1 MTLACVQWR
10 AVSFEAKLAHA
21 AHTMYII
28 ALDSG
33 RMKTM
38 SSQMSLRG
46 LLMSAWCQTVNG
58 SMLLRASHDFTARRA
73 SLPRHAVTLRGFSD
87 NIKHIDARHYCC
99 RVDFVIIACVSTLR
113 CHETK
118 ESLFDRAACDCRV
131 KCFLGSRSTLFT
143 TSSGRRT
150 RSQVASYPQNR
161 VHLHQIRTECT
172 VPPKRE
178 FRRASQPGPRHRA
191 LFRVS

>member
-1 MTLACVQWR
+1 MQLMQCTCPC
-10 AVSFEAKLAHA
+10 
-21 AHTMYII
+21 
-28 ALDSG
+28 G
-33 RMKTM
+33 RKTM

-46 LLMSAWCQTVNG
+46 LLMCAWCQTVNG

-87 NIKHIDARHYCC
+87 HIKHIDARHYCC
-99 RVDFVIIACVSTLR
+99 SVDFVIIIACVSTLR
-113 CHETK
+113 CHEMK

-143 TSSGRRT
+143 TSSGRRRT
-150 RSQVASYPQNR
+150 RSHH
-161 VHLHQIRTECT
+161 HLRTECTKT

-178 FRRASQPGPRHRA
+178 FRRASQPGPRHR
-191 LFRVS
+191 LRLP